1 MRRMRSASY
10 AALPVMKES
19 AQAAVTYIRSRA
31 QMLGIDPEFYKKKD
45 IHIHFP
51 EGAIPK
57 DGPSAGITICIAV
70 ISALTNTPVRRDLA
84 MTGVLP
90 IGGLKEKTMAAMRI
104 GITTVIIPRENEK
117 DLEEIDPTVRSAL
130 KFVTTDHVDKIL
142 DVAFGRRF
150 AAAVKAAHK
159 DAPGDA
165 ANVNLRQ

>member
-1 MRRMRSASY
+1 
-10 AALPVMKES
+10 
-19 AQAAVTYIRSRA
+19 
-31 QMLGIDPEFYKKKD
+31 
-45 IHIHFP
+45 
-51 EGAIPK
+51 
-57 DGPSAGITICIAV
+57 
-70 ISALTNTPVRRDLA
+70 
-84 MTGVLP
+84 MTGEITLRGRILP

-159 DAPGDA
+159 DAHGDA
-165 ANVNLRQ
+165 ANVNPRQ

>member
-1 MRRMRSASY
+1 M
-10 AALPVMKES
+10 
-19 AQAAVTYIRSRA
+19 
-31 QMLGIDPEFYKKKD
+31 
-45 IHIHFP
+45 
-51 EGAIPK
+51 K

-70 ISALTNTPVRRDLA
+70 ISRALTNTPVCRDLA
-84 MTGVLP
+84 MTGEITPRGRILP

-165 ANVNLRQ
+165 ANEPAPVRRLPWRHRT